1 MLLNA
6 PTPAIKTGLNQSNQL
21 AVVARGSKMYLYI
34 NQRYVDL
41 VTDSSSRSGM
51 IGVVCLK
58 FGGVPKLA
66 FSDAQ
71 VWKL

>member
-1 MLLNA
+1 
-6 PTPAIKTGLNQSNQL
+6 
-21 AVVARGSKMYLYI
+21 MYLYI